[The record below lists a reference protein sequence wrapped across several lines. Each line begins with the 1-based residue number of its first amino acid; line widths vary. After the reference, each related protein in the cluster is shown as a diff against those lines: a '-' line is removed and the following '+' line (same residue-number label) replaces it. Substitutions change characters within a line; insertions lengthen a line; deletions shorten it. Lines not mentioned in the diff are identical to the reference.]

1 VEFHRRRRI
10 EANIDMTP
18 MIDTLLQIFVAFL
31 LSMTFLS
38 SSVRLTLPQAAASQ
52 KEPMRPIVLTVDATN
67 QLYLNNEKVS
77 PAELPLRLPPLL
89 AKAAKPEVDLV
100 ADQSLPYKHVLRTL
114 LAVRQAGAN
123 DVHLKYEEERKP

>member
-38 SSVRLTLPQAAASQ
+38 SNVRLTLPQAAAGS
-52 KEPMRPIVLTVDATN
+52 KDPMRHIVIALDAAN
-67 QLYLNNEKVS
+67 QMYLNDEKLS
-77 PAELPLRLPPLL
+77 PTELPVRLPPLL

-100 ADQSLPYKHVLRTL
+100 ADQSLPYRHVLRAL
-114 LAVRQAGAN
+114 LAVRQAGAT
-123 DVHLKYEEERKP
+123 DVHLKYDEERKP